1 MPKSRLDKLRRHKKI
16 RLVSVVIR
24 GLPVKDLFSA
34 GSACSP
40 WGYMHGI
47 SVVVSQNV
55 DLSVMQFACGVPG
68 TRRLAALP
76 TWASTFQ
83 QGCLLHGLVVF

>member
-1 MPKSRLDKLRRHKKI
+1 MPKSRLDKLRRHIKI

-24 GLPVKDLFSA
+24 GLPVKDLVSA

-40 WGYMHGI
+40 LGYRHGI

-55 DLSVMQFACGVPG
+55 DLSAVTNRC
-68 TRRLAALP
+68 AA
-76 TWASTFQ
+76 
-83 QGCLLHGLVVF
+83 